1 MYRGGAEQKI
11 RKYLV
16 DNNFVD
22 AVIQLPDNLF
32 YGTSIATCIMV
43 LRKNKSENSTLFV
56 DASKEFIKV
65 TNSNKLTDANIEK
78 ILEWVR
84 ERKDVDYLVR
94 LVPNDEVAEQGYNLS
109 VSTYVEPEDTRPK
122 VDIKKLNAELK
133 EIVAH
138 ENELRQKI
146 DEIIEEIEGGKNVT

>member
-22 AVIQLPDNLF
+22 TVIQLPDNLF

-43 LRKNKSENSTLFV
+43 LRKNKSENSTLFI

-65 TNSNKLTDANIEK
+65 TNSNKLTDTNIER
-78 ILEWVR
+78 ILEWVK
-84 ERKDVDYLVR
+84 ERKNVDHLVR
-94 LVPNDEVAEQGYNLS
+94 LVSNDEVAEQGYNLS
-109 VSTYVEPEDTRPK
+109 VSTYVEPEDTREK

-133 EIVAH
+133 EIVAR
-138 ENELRQKI
+138 EIELRQKI
-146 DEIIEEIEGGKNVT
+146 DAIIEEIEGGKNVA